1 MMIRALAT
9 LAAVLAVTT
18 AGPGALAKTPAKA
31 STKPAAAAAKKPAPP
46 SPLAPAPKEPAEGH
60 AEAAPAAS
68 GPFDARNPST
78 LIALLA
84 SMGAKGEVASKDED
98 MVALKVTNPA
108 YGFSA
113 QFAGCDGQGRACKA
127 LAFSGVSD
135 ARTATLPQINAF
147 NQTSIN
153 CHAYQDNAGK
163 PHAWYSTLVFAS
175 TTREDMITHIGAWQ
189 GCWASFGDFLKNPT
203 AYLAAAP

>member
-1 MMIRALAT
+1 MTTRLLVA
-9 LAAVLAVTT
+9 LAAVLAL
-18 AGPGALAKTPAKA
+18 AAPGPAALAATKA
-31 STKPAAAAAKKPAPP
+31 APKKPAAGKPA
-46 SPLAPAPKEPAEGH
+46 AEAPKKAPEP
-60 AEAAPAAS
+60 AAPA
-68 GPFDARNPST
+68 GPFDARNPAD
-78 LIALLA
+78 LIALLG
-84 SMGAKGEVASKDED
+84 SMGAHGEVTSRQED
-98 MVALKVTNPA
+98 GVALKFSNPA

-113 QFAGCDGQGRACKA
+113 QFAGCDAQGRACKA

-135 ARTATLPQINAF
+135 ARTATLAQINAF

-163 PHAWYSTLVFAS
+163 PHAWYSALVFPS
-175 TTREDMITHIGAWQ
+175 TTRDDMVTHIGAWQ

>member
-9 LAAVLAVTT
+9 LAAVLAVA
-18 AGPGALAKTPAKA
+18 AGPSALAKTPAKA
-31 STKPAAAAAKKPAPP
+31 AAKHAAQKPAA
-46 SPLAPAPKEPAEGH
+46 APAPKESAPKEKEAAQAH
-60 AEAAPAAS
+60 AEAPPAAS

-108 YGFSA
+108 YSFSA
-113 QFAGCDGQGRACKA
+113 QFAGCDAQGRACKA
-127 LAFSGVSD
+127 VAFSGVSD

-163 PHAWYSTLVFAS
+163 PHAWYSTLVFPS
-175 TTREDMITHIGAWQ
+175 TTHDDMVTHIGAWQ
-189 GCWASFGDFLKNPT
+189 GCWGSFGEFLKNPT

>member
-1 MMIRALAT
+1 MTTRLLAA
-9 LAAVLAVTT
+9 LAAVLAL
-18 AGPGALAKTPAKA
+18 AALSSASAKTAPKPAA
-31 STKPAAAAAKKPAPP
+31 AKPAAAAPKKAP
-46 SPLAPAPKEPAEGH
+46 EPA
-60 AEAAPAAS
+60 ASS
-68 GPFDARNPST
+68 GPFDARNPAD

-84 SMGAKGEVASKDED
+84 SMGAQGEVTGRQED
-98 MVALKVTNPA
+98 GVGLKFSNPA

-113 QFAGCDGQGRACKA
+113 QFAGCDAQGRACKA
-127 LAFSGVSD
+127 LAFSAVSE
-135 ARTATLPQINAF
+135 ARTATVAQINGF

-163 PHAWYSTLVFAS
+163 PHAWYSALVFAS
-175 TTREDMITHIGAWQ
+175 TTREDMVTHIGAWQ